1 MDDLTGTA
9 SAPIAAQ
16 NGPNNSGG
24 RTGPRTEEGKLRS
37 SRNAMRHGVLATML
51 VTEEPFR
58 ESTKDYNVLL
68 QCLLERYPCPDA
80 IERVHIEQMALDYV
94 RMARAYKLDARTF
107 PAVSRRLQNT
117 LSDEGPDVVTDVID
131 KESEVVVRRKELD
144 PELPVR
150 YQSNVRKS
158 IEWHQERLEQL
169 RQARE
174 AGKENR
180 EERPARLKSAQVRS
194 IE

>member
-1 MDDLTGTA
+1 
-9 SAPIAAQ
+9 
-16 NGPNNSGG
+16 
-24 RTGPRTEEGKLRS
+24 
-37 SRNAMRHGVLATML
+37 MRHGVLATML

-58 ESTKDYNVLL
+58 ESPKDYYVFL
-68 QCLLERYPCPDA
+68 QCLLDRYPRPDA
-80 IERVHIEQMALDYV
+80 IERVHIELLALDYL
-94 RMARAYKLDARTF
+94 RMGRAYKLDARTF
-107 PAVSRRLQNT
+107 LAVSRRLQNT

-150 YQSNVRKS
+150 YQGNVRKS
-158 IEWHQERLEQL
+158 IEWHREQLDHL

-180 EERPARLKSAQVRS
+180 EERPSCPKTSQVRS
-194 IE
+194 VE